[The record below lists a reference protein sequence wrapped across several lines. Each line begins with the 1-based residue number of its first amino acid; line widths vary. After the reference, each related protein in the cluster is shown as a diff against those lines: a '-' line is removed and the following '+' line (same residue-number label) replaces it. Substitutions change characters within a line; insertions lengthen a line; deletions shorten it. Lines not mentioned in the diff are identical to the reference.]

1 MPWREVACMTTSERH
16 EARLERALLRRSVA
30 AGPSETDRCRRC
42 RRSPLIGERVYTYA
56 SGATV
61 CELCRTF
68 EAAEPEGSHLVHG
81 PAFGNTLRIIDRR
94 PVRARAA

>member
-1 MPWREVACMTTSERH
+1 MSIAARH
-16 EARLERALLRRSVA
+16 ETELERALLRRSVA
-30 AGPSETDRCRRC
+30 AGSGETDRCRRC

-61 CELCRTF
+61 CELCRAL
-68 EAAEPEGSHLVHG
+68 EHAEPDGSHLVHG

-94 PVRARAA
+94 SVRARAA